1 MLEASSQMPAAN
13 FAKKVKQK
21 SYLRPRMTKEVKPD
35 STLETSKKEQ
45 VEEMFNSIAHRYD
58 FLNRFLSLGI
68 DRGWRK
74 KAISYLKPLAPE
86 LILDVATGTGDLAL
100 EAMSLNP
107 NKIIGLDIAEQMLV
121 VGREKIAHKGLAK
134 IIEMVNGDS
143 ENLPFP
149 DNNFDA
155 ITVAFGV
162 RNFQNLAKG
171 LKEMNR
177 VLKPGGRIV
186 VLEFSKPSTF
196 PFKQGY
202 NFYFTYILPVL
213 GNMLSNSK
221 NAYTYLPE
229 SVKHF
234 PEGADFVAY
243 LHHAGFKNMIV
254 KPLTFG
260 TCSLYIADK

>member
-1 MLEASSQMPAAN
+1 M
-13 FAKKVKQK
+13 KQNH
-21 SYLRPRMTKEVKPD
+21 YLRPRMTKEVKPD
-35 STLETSKKEQ
+35 SSLETSKKEQ

-74 KAISYLKPLAPE
+74 KAISYLKPLAPK

-121 VGREKIAHKGLAK
+121 VGREKIAYKGLSN

-162 RNFQNLAKG
+162 RNFQNLSKG

-177 VLKPGGRIV
+177 VLKPSGRIV
-186 VLEFSKPSTF
+186 VLEFSKPNTF

-234 PEGADFVAY
+234 PEGADFVDY

>member
-1 MLEASSQMPAAN
+1 
-13 FAKKVKQK
+13 
-21 SYLRPRMTKEVKPD
+21 MTKEVKPD
-35 STLETSKKEQ
+35 SSLETSKKEQ

-68 DRGWRK
+68 DRAWRK
-74 KAISYLKPLAPE
+74 KAISYLKPLAPKV
-86 LILDVATGTGDLAL
+86 ILDVATGTGDLAL
-100 EAMSLNP
+100 EAISLSP
-107 NKIIGLDIAEQMLV
+107 TQIIGIDIAEQMLV
-121 VGREKIAHKGLAK
+121 YGREKIEAKGLSA
-134 IIEMVNGDS
+134 IIEMVNGDG
-143 ENLPFP
+143 EQLPFP
-149 DNNFDA
+149 NNNFDA

-162 RNFQNLAKG
+162 RNFQNLSKG

-186 VLEFSKPSTF
+186 VLEFSKPNSF

-213 GNMLSNSK
+213 GNLLSNSK

-234 PEGADFVAY
+234 PEGADFAAF
-243 LHHAGFKNMIV
+243 LKDAGFKNMIV